1 MPGAALSGVTVM
13 QQPRDSLACDELL
26 TIVDSITDGVFAVDK
41 NLKLIFLNKAAERI
55 TGYSSKEAIG
65 RPCRDILHS
74 NICENSCVLRETMTT
89 GRAVVNRPVC
99 LTNKQGR
106 RIPISISTALLKDE
120 RGRVVGGV
128 ETFRDLDLVERL
140 RKEFEAKHS
149 FENIVGLSEPMRRLF
164 ESLPTIARSES
175 SVLVEGET
183 GAGKELIARALHTLS
198 PRKGGPFVGINCG
211 ALPDTLLESELF
223 GYVAGAFTDARKEK
237 KGRFELARQGTI
249 FLDEIG
255 DVSSA
260 MQVKLLRVLQ
270 ERTFEPLG
278 ATTSLHAD
286 VRVIAATNKKLDS
299 LVEVGV
305 FRKDLYYRINVIKVV
320 IPPLRER
327 REDIPLLAEHFI
339 GRFNRLRQKDI
350 SGLTPPALKLLMNHE
365 FPGNVRELENIIEH
379 AFVLSPG
386 GVIKPEHLPD
396 YLQGSNIVPTVEIA
410 GTMKEMEALFIL
422 GSLKRNNWRRDK
434 TAEELGIDTSTLY
447 RKIKKLG
454 LKVPHSEK

>member
-1 MPGAALSGVTVM
+1 M
-13 QQPRDSLACDELL
+13 QRPHDSLACDELL
-26 TIVDSITDGVFAVDK
+26 TIIDSISDGVFAVDRD
-41 NLKLIFLNKAAERI
+41 LKLIFLNKAAERI

-106 RIPISISTALLKDE
+106 RIPISISTALLKDD

-237 KGRFELARQGTI
+237 KGRFELARKGTI

-270 ERTFEPLG
+270 ERTYEPLG
-278 ATTSLHAD
+278 ATKSLHAD
-286 VRVIAATNKKLDS
+286 VRVIAATNKKLDT
-299 LVEVGV
+299 LVENGV

-320 IPPLRER
+320 MPPLRER
-327 REDIPLLAEHFI
+327 REGIPLLAEHFI

-386 GVIKPEHLPD
+386 GVIKPGHLPD
-396 YLQGSNIVPTVEIA
+396 YLQGSHIVPTVEIA